1 MRGLDGTVAIVTG
14 GSSGIGRASALRFA
28 EEGAGVTVADVDENG
43 GRETVDRIDDAGC
56 DALFVQTDVS
66 DPGAVSDMVEE
77 TVDTFGGLDAAHN
90 NAGIF
95 PEHKSTVEHSHG
107 EWMEVLEVNLVG
119 IWNCLREQIPA
130 MLDTDGGG
138 AIVNTSSELG
148 LRGHP
153 GVSAYASS
161 KHGIVGLSRTA
172 AVEFAAE
179 GVRINAVCPGLCDT
193 ALIADSDPKAIQAAE
208 EAIPMGRMAQ
218 PEEVAATAVWLCSDD
233 ASFVTGAPISV
244 DGGAVADL

>member
-1 MRGLDGTVAIVTG
+1 MRGLTDAVGIVTG
-14 GSSGIGRASALRFA
+14 GGSGIGRATALRFA
-28 EEGAGVTVADVDENG
+28 EEGAAVTIADVDPAG
-43 GRETVDRIDDAGC
+43 GSETVDIIEDGGGEAI
-56 DALFVQTDVS
+56 FVETDVS
-66 DPGAVSDMVEE
+66 DPEDVTDMVEE
-77 TVDTFGGLDAAHN
+77 TVETFGGLDAAHN

-95 PEHKSTVEHSHG
+95 PEHKPTTDHTHG
-107 EWMEVLEVNLVG
+107 EWMKVLEVNLVG

-130 MLDTDGGG
+130 MLDDGGG

-153 GVSAYASS
+153 GVSAYSSS
-161 KHGIVGLSRTA
+161 KHGIVGLTRTA
-172 AVEFAAE
+172 AVEFASE

-193 ALIADSDPKAIQAAE
+193 ALIADSDPEAIEAAE
-208 EAIPMGRMAQ
+208 NAIPMGRMAQ
-218 PEEVAATAVWLCSDD
+218 PAEVAGTVAWLCSDD

>member
-1 MRGLDGTVAIVTG
+1 VRGLDGAVGIVTG
-14 GSSGIGRASALRFA
+14 GSSGIGRATALRFA
-28 EEGAGVTVADVDENG
+28 EEGAAVTVADVDEAG
-43 GRETVDRIDDAGC
+43 GRETVDLVEDAGSE
-56 DALFVQTDVS
+56 AVFVETDVS
-66 DPGAVSDMVEE
+66 DPDDVADMVAE
-77 TVDTFGGLDAAHN
+77 TVDTFGGLDAALN

-95 PEHKSTVEHSHG
+95 PEHKSTVEHTRG
-107 EWMEVLEVNLVG
+107 EWLHGLEVNLVG

-130 MLDTDGGG
+130 MLEDDGG

-153 GVSAYASS
+153 GVSAYSSS
-161 KHGIVGLSRTA
+161 KHGIVGLTRTA
-172 AVEFAAE
+172 AVEFAEE

-193 ALIADSDPKAIQAAE
+193 ALIEDSDPEAIEAAE
-208 EAIPMGRMAQ
+208 NAIPMGRMAQ
-218 PEEVAATAVWLCSDD
+218 PEEVAGAAAWLCSDD